1 MTSKLSRKPCQVD
14 VKIDSN
20 LDNEVSVV
28 STFIVAGVDGSIDNV
43 GIDSSA
49 DIHFSGVGCELGV
62 VHVSVDVEVGGN
74 IDDVGIDGSPGIR
87 VNRVGCE
94 LSVGGNLV
102 VRDNSVGGHVVAAIF
117 GVCSMKDFSSLF
129 STTPSKLDKDVELD
143 ILVL

>member
-28 STFIVAGVDGSIDNV
+28 SAFIVAGVDGSFEEGVAID
-43 GIDSSA
+43 GSA
-49 DIHFSGVGCELGV
+49 DIHVSGTSRELGV

-74 IDDVGIDGSPGIR
+74 LVVGD
-87 VNRVGCE
+87 N
-94 LSVGGNLV
+94 SVGGHLV
-102 VRDNSVGGHVVAAIF
+102 VRDNSVGGHVVASIF

>member
-28 STFIVAGVDGSIDNV
+28 SAFIVAGVDGSFEDGV
-43 GIDSSA
+43 AIDSSA
-49 DIHFSGVGCELGV
+49 DIHVSGTSRELGV
-62 VHVSVDVEVGGN
+62 VHVSVDVEVGDN
-74 IDDVGIDGSPGIR
+74 
-87 VNRVGCE
+87 
-94 LSVGGNLV
+94 LVGGY
-102 VRDNSVGGHVVAAIF
+102 NSVGGHLVAAIF

>member
-1 MTSKLSRKPCQVD
+1 MSRLTL
-14 VKIDSN
+14 DS
-20 LDNEVSVV
+20 EVSVV
-28 STFIVAGVDGSIDNV
+28 FNVARVDGSIANV

-49 DIHFSGVGCELGV
+49 DIHVSGAGHELGV
-62 VHVSVDVEVGGN
+62 VHVSVDVEVGSN
-74 IDDVGIDGSPGIR
+74 LVVGD
-87 VNRVGCE
+87 N
-94 LSVGGNLV
+94 SVGGHLV